1 MQREKLLHGGDYN
14 PEQWLDRPDIL
25 AQDVAMMKQAHVNVV
40 TLGVFSWSLLEPREG
55 DYRLDW
61 LADIIHNLYSNGIF
75 TILATP
81 SAARPAWMAQKYPE
95 VRRVRSDRT
104 RELFRRRQNYCYTS
118 PIYREKVRA
127 IDEQMARRFGE
138 DPAVILWH
146 ISNEMGG
153 DCHCPLCQAEFR
165 RWLQRRYSS
174 LEALNKAW
182 NAHFWSH
189 DYTDWEQIESP
200 APQGEDAVQGLLLDW
215 KRFVSSRHIDFF
227 KFERDCVRALAP
239 KARFTANL
247 MYRFHD
253 IDYHDLAREL
263 DVVSWDN
270 YPTWHK
276 ATETVEQ
283 TALDTAMMHD
293 LFYSLKGKPFL
304 MMESSPSFTN
314 WQPVTKQKKPGMAM
328 LSALQAVAHG
338 SDSVCYFQWRASRGA
353 EEKFHGSVV
362 GHDGRSDTRIFR
374 ETAQVGAALEELACA
389 AGRQRPRQAAL
400 VHDWPNLWAMEGSS
414 GPRNCGMG
422 YWKEL
427 ACHYNALARAGI
439 TVDLIGQDADLTGYG
454 LVVVPM
460 LYLLREDFAAKLCDF
475 ARAGGTVVVSQW
487 TGVVDESDLCRLGD
501 TPYGLTELLGLRRAE
516 IDGLYDGETRSCQP
530 VENAPLPLPAT
541 QASVLCEVSVLNE
554 ESPATPLLLYGEDYF
569 DGAPA
574 AAVHPYGQGR
584 AYYLAS
590 RFTPDFY
597 QEFYNALTRE
607 AGLEPA
613 TAMPLPDGVL
623 ATRREGLLF
632 VQNCNPAPVE
642 ALGVVLPAYSTAVWK
657 TDAEG
662 SRRIL

>member
-1 MQREKLLHGGDYN
+1 MWSPWGCFPGRCWN
-14 PEQWLDRPDIL
+14 
-25 AQDVAMMKQAHVNVV
+25 
-40 TLGVFSWSLLEPREG
+40 LGKGNTIWTGWRI
-55 DYRLDW
+55 
-61 LADIIHNLYSNGIF
+61 IIHNLYSNGIF

-118 PIYREKVRA
+118 PLYREKVRA
-127 IDEQMARRFGE
+127 IDEQLARRFGE

-165 RWLQRRYSS
+165 RWLQRRYGS
-174 LEALNKAW
+174 LGALNKAW
-182 NAHFWSH
+182 NARFWSH

-328 LSALQAVAHG
+328 RSALQAVAHG

-374 ETAQVGAALEELACA
+374 ET
-389 AGRQRPRQAAL
+389 
-400 VHDWPNLWAMEGSS
+400 SS
-414 GPRNCGMG
+414 GRRPHWRI
-422 YWKEL
+422 WPVQ
-427 ACHYNALARAGI
+427 RAASGP
-439 TVDLIGQDADLTGYG
+439 VRRPWSMTGPTSG
-454 LVVVPM
+454 PW
-460 LYLLREDFAAKLCDF
+460 RGPAA
-475 ARAGGTVVVSQW
+475 
-487 TGVVDESDLCRLGD
+487 
-501 TPYGLTELLGLRRAE
+501 
-516 IDGLYDGETRSCQP
+516 
-530 VENAPLPLPAT
+530 PAT
-541 QASVLCEVSVLNE
+541 VAWVIGRNWPVITTLWL
-554 ESPATPLLLYGEDYF
+554 
-569 DGAPA
+569 APA
-574 AAVHPYGQGR
+574 
-584 AYYLAS
+584 S
-590 RFTPDFY
+590 RWT
-597 QEFYNALTRE
+597 
-607 AGLEPA
+607 
-613 TAMPLPDGVL
+613 
-623 ATRREGLLF
+623 
-632 VQNCNPAPVE
+632 
-642 ALGVVLPAYSTAVWK
+642 
-657 TDAEG
+657 
-662 SRRIL
+662 